1 MRTETP
7 SQSSRER
14 ELTRLEGRVKAQLVC
29 REHSSASLAAACEVS
44 AATMSRVLLRLRKK
58 LAKEGLELRSVR
70 GPGGWHYEIKGES
83 ERRHQ
88 AWQKLLTE
96 IESWPRGKADALREV
111 DHDTVIYER

>member
-1 MRTETP
+1 MSTGTT
-7 SQSSRER
+7 SQHSRER
-14 ELTRLEGRVKAQLVC
+14 DFIRLEGRVKAQIVC
-29 REHSSASLAAACEVS
+29 REHTSASLATACVVS

-96 IESWPRGKADALREV
+96 IKSWPRGRADALREA